1 MRFQVIVDFPPGL
14 VTAAKQIWQIEEDQ
28 ARLEYRVDAVDVE
41 MVVAADGRIHVT
53 EHQQITVEAGIL
65 DEGYRDFNLLFV
77 ERLTL
82 QELREG
88 DQLFQL
94 VTGALCAYCYT
105 ELQLPRQPDW
115 VYYNETAGEV
125 QFHEAAAGLARFNW
139 AMPGLVRGESTTLT
153 LAYEVEGAFTVE
165 ADGHLLTWTA
175 VPAQENVPDKTSL
188 RLQLPA
194 NLGWEDVQI
203 EGAAVSRV
211 EGRLLIGVEEGRLRL
226 NRQLFSGIQAEV
238 RFPVDCRTGLPVKY
252 IIWDSFP
259 PHRKEDLLILER
271 GYWYGK
277 EIEFPIFDEH
287 FTGLGPECL
296 KAEIWLFS
304 FDGRIAAR
312 RELRAERSSRQF
324 VDAGTPEAP
333 RDAGP
338 SEEPTDAGVVDVNFI
353 GPAGP

>member
-1 MRFQVIVDFPPGL
+1 MQMNWLKLTPVGFL
-14 VTAAKQIWQIEEDQ
+14 
-28 ARLEYRVDAVDVE
+28 L
-41 MVVAADGRIHVT
+41 VAACTGFPLFWEAKPSPNDTGEISEGGKTPGRV
-53 EHQQITVEAGIL
+53 
-65 DEGYRDFNLLFV
+65 
-77 ERLTL
+77 
-82 QELREG
+82 
-88 DQLFQL
+88 QL
-94 VTGALCAYCYT
+94 
-105 ELQLPRQPDW
+105 ELQDIH
-115 VYYNETAGEV
+115 YDGET
-125 QFHEAAAGLARFNW
+125 L
-139 AMPGLVRGESTTLT
+139 S
-153 LAYEVEGAFTVE
+153 
-165 ADGHLLTWTA
+165 
-175 VPAQENVPDKTSL
+175 
-188 RLQLPA
+188 
-194 NLGWEDVQI
+194 
-203 EGAAVSRV
+203 
-211 EGRLLIGVEEGRLRL
+211 GRLLIGVEEGRLRL